1 VRITEVEINLTPR
14 DSYEFRGSSF
24 RPAGIREDE
33 SEACEVRISLRCSP
47 AEAAAI
53 YNMRGRPVDVRSA
66 QEGSPQL
73 PKHAKP
79 EVVECRVDD
88 AKALPPKS
96 TIP

>member
-1 VRITEVEINLTPR
+1 MRITEVEINLTPR

-47 AEAAAI
+47 AEAATI

-66 QEGSPQL
+66 QEGPPQL
-73 PKHAKP
+73 PKHAEP
-79 EVVECRVDD
+79 EVVECRVND

>member
-1 VRITEVEINLTPR
+1 MRITEVEINLTPR

>member
-1 VRITEVEINLTPR
+1 MRITEVEINLTPR
-14 DSYEFRGSSF
+14 GSYDFRGYD
-24 RPAGIREDE
+24 RPAGLREDE

-47 AEAAAI
+47 AEAATI

-66 QEGSPQL
+66 QESSLQL
-73 PKHAKP
+73 PEHAKP

-96 TIP
+96 AIP

>member
-1 VRITEVEINLTPR
+1 MRITEVEINLTPR
-14 DSYEFRGSSF
+14 DSYDFRGYD
-24 RPAGIREDE
+24 RPAGLREDE

-47 AEAAAI
+47 AEAATI

-66 QEGSPQL
+66 QESSLQL
-73 PKHAKP
+73 PEHAKP

-96 TIP
+96 AIP